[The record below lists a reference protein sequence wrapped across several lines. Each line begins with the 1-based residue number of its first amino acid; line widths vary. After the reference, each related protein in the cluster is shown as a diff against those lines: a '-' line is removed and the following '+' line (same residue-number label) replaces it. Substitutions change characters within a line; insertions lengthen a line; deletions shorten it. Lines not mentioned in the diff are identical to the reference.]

1 MAKAIAYCTF
11 EKCGDV
17 YTVLNP
23 AQKYCDA
30 CAPIA
35 IRERIR
41 VRNRKRQEEMRKD
54 G

>member
-1 MAKAIAYCTF
+1 MAKAVAYKTLK
-11 EKCGDV
+11 KCGDV

-23 AQKYCDA
+23 AQKYCES

-41 VRNRKRQEEMRKD
+41 ERNRKRQEEMRKE